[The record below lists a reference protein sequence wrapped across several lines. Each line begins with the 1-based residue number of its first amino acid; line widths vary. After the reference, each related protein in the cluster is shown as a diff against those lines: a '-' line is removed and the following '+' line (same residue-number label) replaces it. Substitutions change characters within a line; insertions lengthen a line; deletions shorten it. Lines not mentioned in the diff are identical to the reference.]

1 MIQVCLH
8 CSAFATFN
16 NGSFMAKDLT
26 QGAVAPWLYRLTAPM
41 VLGIMAMFLFNLVDT
56 YFISLLGTQPLAA
69 ISFTFPVTMLVINMG
84 IGLSIATGAV
94 VARAL
99 GQKDQQQTTLWISS
113 SFYLAIF
120 IALILMTFGLTFQ
133 DTIFQLLGA
142 GPELLPLI
150 SAYMNWWFAGS
161 VLLIIL
167 IVVNASVRATGNTK
181 LPSLVMLFS
190 ALLNG
195 ILDPLLIFGI
205 GPFPELGIQG
215 AAIATLISWLLA
227 LLLIMRFMIRNQL
240 ISFRLNTDFINS
252 WKKLVSLGVPAAF
265 TNMLGP
271 LANGL
276 LVAWVAQYGTTAIAA
291 YGVGSRL
298 EPLALIVVMAFTA
311 SLPPFVGQNHGAGEH
326 KRIEEALVKSMQ
338 FIMIWQLLV
347 YVVMAILAEPISLLF
362 SDDAN
367 VREVI
372 KTFIYILP
380 ISYFGLGFS
389 LVTTATINSLHKP
402 RISLLINAL
411 RLFIFYIPL
420 AWIGNHYWGLT
431 GLFWGC
437 AMANLMV
444 GLTVMLLFN
453 KVRNHQGLR
462 NKLLEV

>member
-1 MIQVCLH
+1 
-8 CSAFATFN
+8 
-16 NGSFMAKDLT
+16 MANDLT
-26 QGAVAPWLYRLTAPM
+26 QGAIAPWLYRLTAPM
-41 VLGIMAMFLFNLVDT
+41 VLGILAMFLFNLVDT

-69 ISFTFPVTMLVINMG
+69 ISFTFPVTTLVINMG

-99 GQKDQQQTTLWISS
+99 GQKDRQQSKLWISS
-113 SFYLAIF
+113 SFYLAIL
-120 IALILMTFGLTFQ
+120 IALALMSIGFTLQ
-133 DTIFQLLGA
+133 ETIFKLLGA
-142 GPELLPLI
+142 SEELLPLI
-150 SAYMNWWFAGS
+150 SAYMDWWFLGA

-167 IVVNASVRATGNTK
+167 IVMNASVRATGNTK
-181 LPSLVMLFS
+181 LPSLVMLLS

-205 GPFPELGIQG
+205 GPFPQLGIQG

-227 LLLIMRFMIRNQL
+227 LLFIMRFMIRQQL
-240 ISFRLNTDFINS
+240 ISFRIKPDFLHS
-252 WKKLVSLGVPAAF
+252 WKKLAALGLPAAF

-271 LANGL
+271 MANGL
-276 LVAWVAQYGTTAIAA
+276 LVAWVAQYGTTAVAA

-326 KRIEEALVKSMQ
+326 RRIEQALLKSMQ

-347 YVVMAILAEPISLLF
+347 YVAMAILAEPISLLF
-362 SDDAN
+362 SEDAA

-402 RISLLINAL
+402 RISFLLNVLRLLI
-411 RLFIFYIPL
+411 FYVPL
-420 AWIGNHYWGLT
+420 AWLGNHYWGLI

-437 AMANLMV
+437 ATANLLV
-444 GLTVMLLFN
+444 GATVMLLFS
-453 KVRNHQGLR
+453 KVRRDPSWR
-462 NKLLEV
+462 NKLLSV

>member
-1 MIQVCLH
+1 
-8 CSAFATFN
+8 
-16 NGSFMAKDLT
+16 MAKDLT
-26 QGAVAPWLYRLTAPM
+26 QGAIAPWLYRLTAPM

-99 GQKDQQQTTLWISS
+99 GQKDQLQTTLWISS
-113 SFYLAIF
+113 SFYLAIL
-120 IALILMTFGLTFQ
+120 IALILMTIGLTFQ

-347 YVVMAILAEPISLLF
+347 YAAMAIMAEPISLLF

>member
-1 MIQVCLH
+1 
-8 CSAFATFN
+8 
-16 NGSFMAKDLT
+16 MAKDLT
-26 QGAVAPWLYRLTAPM
+26 QGAIAPWLYRLTAPM

-113 SFYLAIF
+113 SFYLAIL
-120 IALILMTFGLTFQ
+120 IALILMTIGLTFQ

-150 SAYMNWWFAGS
+150 SAYMTWWFAGS

-240 ISFRLNTDFINS
+240 ISFRLNHAFINS

-347 YVVMAILAEPISLLF
+347 YVAMALLAEPISLLF

>member
-1 MIQVCLH
+1 
-8 CSAFATFN
+8 
-16 NGSFMAKDLT
+16 MAKDLT
-26 QGAVAPWLYRLTAPM
+26 QGAIAPWLYRLTAPM

-113 SFYLAIF
+113 SFYLAIL
-120 IALILMTFGLTFQ
+120 IALVLMTVGLTFQ
-133 DTIFQLLGA
+133 DAIFQLLGA

-205 GPFPELGIQG
+205 GPFPELGIKG

-240 ISFRLNTDFINS
+240 ISFRLNHAFINS

-347 YVVMAILAEPISLLF
+347 YVAMALLAEPISLLF
-362 SDDAN
+362 S
-367 VREVI
+367 
-372 KTFIYILP
+372 Y
-380 ISYFGLGFS
+380 S
-389 LVTTATINSLHKP
+389 
-402 RISLLINAL
+402 
-411 RLFIFYIPL
+411 
-420 AWIGNHYWGLT
+420 
-431 GLFWGC
+431 
-437 AMANLMV
+437 AMTPM
-444 GLTVMLLFN
+444 
-453 KVRNHQGLR
+453 
-462 NKLLEV
+462 

>member
-1 MIQVCLH
+1 
-8 CSAFATFN
+8 
-16 NGSFMAKDLT
+16 MAKDLT
-26 QGAVAPWLYRLTAPM
+26 QGAIAPWLYRLTAPM

-113 SFYLAIF
+113 SFYLAIL
-120 IALILMTFGLTFQ
+120 IALVLMTVGLTFQ
-133 DTIFQLLGA
+133 DAIFQLLGA

-205 GPFPELGIQG
+205 GPFPELGIKG

-240 ISFRLNTDFINS
+240 ISFRLNHAFINS

-311 SLPPFVGQNHGAGEH
+311 RLPPFVGQNHGAGEH

-347 YVVMAILAEPISLLF
+347 YVAMALLAEPISLLF

-411 RLFIFYIPL
+411 RLFILYVPL

-437 AMANLMV
+437 AMANLLV

-453 KVRNHQGLR
+453 KVRNDQGLR

>member
-1 MIQVCLH
+1 
-8 CSAFATFN
+8 
-16 NGSFMAKDLT
+16 MAKDLT
-26 QGAVAPWLYRLTAPM
+26 QGAIAPWLYRLTAPM

-113 SFYLAIF
+113 SFYLAIL
-120 IALILMTFGLTFQ
+120 IALALMTIGLTFQ

-150 SAYMNWWFAGS
+150 SAYMTWWFAGS

-205 GPFPELGIQG
+205 GPFPELGIKG

-227 LLLIMRFMIRNQL
+227 LVLIMRFMIRNQL
-240 ISFRLNTDFINS
+240 ISFRLNHAFINS

-326 KRIEEALVKSMQ
+326 KRIEQALVKSMQ

-347 YVVMAILAEPISLLF
+347 YAAMAILAEPISLLF

-411 RLFIFYIPL
+411 RLFILYVPL
-420 AWIGNHYWGLT
+420 AWIGNHFWGLT

-437 AMANLMV
+437 AMANLLV

-453 KVRNHQGLR
+453 KVRNDQGLR

>member
-1 MIQVCLH
+1 
-8 CSAFATFN
+8 
-16 NGSFMAKDLT
+16 
-26 QGAVAPWLYRLTAPM
+26 
-41 VLGIMAMFLFNLVDT
+41 MFLFNLVDT

-113 SFYLAIF
+113 SFYLAIL
-120 IALILMTFGLTFQ
+120 IALVLMTVGLTFQ
-133 DTIFQLLGA
+133 DAIFQLLGA

-205 GPFPELGIQG
+205 GPFPELGIKG

-240 ISFRLNTDFINS
+240 ISFRLNHAFINS

-347 YVVMAILAEPISLLF
+347 YVAMALLAEPISLLF

-411 RLFIFYIPL
+411 RLFILYVPL

-437 AMANLMV
+437 AMANLLV

-453 KVRNHQGLR
+453 KVRNDQGLR

>member
-1 MIQVCLH
+1 
-8 CSAFATFN
+8 
-16 NGSFMAKDLT
+16 MAKDLT
-26 QGAVAPWLYRLTAPM
+26 QGAIAPWLYRLTAPM

-113 SFYLAIF
+113 SFYLAIL
-120 IALILMTFGLTFQ
+120 IALVLMTVGLTFQ
-133 DTIFQLLGA
+133 DAIFQLLGA

-205 GPFPELGIQG
+205 GPFPELGIKG

-240 ISFRLNTDFINS
+240 ISFRLNHAFINS

-347 YVVMAILAEPISLLF
+347 YVAMALLAEPISLLF

-411 RLFIFYIPL
+411 RLFILYVPL

-437 AMANLMV
+437 AMANLLV

-453 KVRNHQGLR
+453 KVHNDQGLR

>member
-1 MIQVCLH
+1 
-8 CSAFATFN
+8 
-16 NGSFMAKDLT
+16 MAKDLT
-26 QGAVAPWLYRLTAPM
+26 QGAIAPWLYRLTAPM

-113 SFYLAIF
+113 SFYLAIL
-120 IALILMTFGLTFQ
+120 IALALMTIGLTFQ

-150 SAYMNWWFAGS
+150 SAYMTWWFAGS

-205 GPFPELGIQG
+205 GPFPELGIKG

-227 LLLIMRFMIRNQL
+227 LVLIMRFMIRNQL
-240 ISFRLNTDFINS
+240 ISFRLNHAFINS

-326 KRIEEALVKSMQ
+326 KRIEQALVKSMQ

-347 YVVMAILAEPISLLF
+347 YAAMAILAEPISQLF

-411 RLFIFYIPL
+411 RLFILYVPL
-420 AWIGNHYWGLT
+420 AWIGNHFWGLT

-437 AMANLMV
+437 AMANLLV

-453 KVRNHQGLR
+453 KVRNDQGLR

>member
-1 MIQVCLH
+1 
-8 CSAFATFN
+8 
-16 NGSFMAKDLT
+16 MAKDLT
-26 QGAVAPWLYRLTAPM
+26 QGAIAPWLYRLTAPM

-113 SFYLAIF
+113 SFYLAIL
-120 IALILMTFGLTFQ
+120 IALVLMTIGLTLQ

-150 SAYMNWWFAGS
+150 SAYMTWWFAGS

-195 ILDPLLIFGI
+195 ILDPLFIFGI
-205 GPFPELGIQG
+205 GPFPELGIKG

-240 ISFRLNTDFINS
+240 ISFRLNHAFINS

-347 YVVMAILAEPISLLF
+347 YVAMALLAEPISLLF
-362 SDDAN
+362 SDDAD

-372 KTFIYILP
+372 KIFIYILP

-411 RLFIFYIPL
+411 RLFILYVPL

-437 AMANLMV
+437 AMANLLV

-453 KVRNHQGLR
+453 KVRNDQGLR

>member
-1 MIQVCLH
+1 MV
-8 CSAFATFN
+8 
-16 NGSFMAKDLT
+16 KDLT
-26 QGAVAPWLYRLTAPM
+26 QGAIAPWLYRLTAPM
-41 VLGIMAMFLFNLVDT
+41 VVGIMAMFLFNLVDT

-99 GQKDQQQTTLWISS
+99 GQKDQQQTKLWISS
-113 SFYLAIF
+113 SFYLAIL
-120 IALILMTFGLTFQ
+120 IALILMSIGLTFQ
-133 DTIFQLLGA
+133 DAIFQLLGA
-142 GPELLPLI
+142 SPELLPLI
-150 SAYMNWWFAGS
+150 SAYMDWWFAGS

-195 ILDPLLIFGI
+195 ILDPLLIFGL
-205 GPFPELGIQG
+205 GPFPELGIKG
-215 AAIATLISWLLA
+215 AAIATLISWFLA
-227 LLLIMRFMIRNQL
+227 LVFILGFMIRNQL
-240 ISFRLNTDFINS
+240 ISFRINHQLINS
-252 WKKLVSLGVPAAF
+252 WKKLMSLGLPAAF
-265 TNMLGP
+265 TNKLGP

-347 YVVMAILAEPISLLF
+347 YAAMAILAEPISLLF
-362 SDDAN
+362 SDDAD

-420 AWIGNHYWGLT
+420 AWVGNHYWGLT

-437 AMANLMV
+437 AMANLLV

-453 KVRNHQGLR
+453 KVRNDKR
-462 NKLLEV
+462 WSNKLLEV

>member
-1 MIQVCLH
+1 
-8 CSAFATFN
+8 
-16 NGSFMAKDLT
+16 MAKDLT
-26 QGAVAPWLYRLTAPM
+26 QGAIAPWLYRLTAPM

-99 GQKDQQQTTLWISS
+99 GQKDQLQTTLWISS
-113 SFYLAIF
+113 SFYLAIL
-120 IALILMTFGLTFQ
+120 IALILMTIGLTFQ

-347 YVVMAILAEPISLLF
+347 YVAMALLAEPISLLF

>member
-1 MIQVCLH
+1 M
-8 CSAFATFN
+8 
-16 NGSFMAKDLT
+16 
-26 QGAVAPWLYRLTAPM
+26 
-41 VLGIMAMFLFNLVDT
+41 
-56 YFISLLGTQPLAA
+56 
-69 ISFTFPVTMLVINMG
+69 INMG

-113 SFYLAIF
+113 SFYLAIL
-120 IALILMTFGLTFQ
+120 IALILMTIGLTFQ

-150 SAYMNWWFAGS
+150 SAYMTWWFAGS

-240 ISFRLNTDFINS
+240 ISFGLNTDFINS

-347 YVVMAILAEPISLLF
+347 YAAMAIMAEPISLLF